1 MAPIF
6 GTSMKNYA
14 ADIDD
19 ARDMIRQYGDAAAQ
33 TARMRAENA
42 DKKLRSQR
50 LAQAWRDIADAIDQL
65 SLRR

>member
-6 GTSMKNYA
+6 WTSMKNYA

>member
-1 MAPIF
+1 
-6 GTSMKNYA
+6 MKNYA